1 LSRSRGRSL
10 AETKATDEVEDEE
23 FGEGC
28 GDELPE
34 QLRTPEGRREFFRQ
48 ARDDLERDERD
59 SEVAEPEPE
68 RAEEVALELEAER
81 IVARTQG
88 REGWLREGRRQVE
101 RHRWEDPDPIPRA
114 RAKRLRLAAERR
126 GSTLTSSAA
135 LTRHMRRIG
144 RGGG

>member
-1 LSRSRGRSL
+1 VSIDGTRMAGNCSPEVNLTFEQIAREVL

-34 QLRTPEGRREFFRQ
+34 LLRTPEGRREFFRQ
-48 ARDDLERDERD
+48 ARDDLERDEGD
-59 SEVAEPEPE
+59 SVLAEPVPE

-81 IVARTQG
+81 VVARTQG

-101 RHRWEDPDPIPRA
+101 
-114 RAKRLRLAAERR
+114 
-126 GSTLTSSAA
+126 
-135 LTRHMRRIG
+135 
-144 RGGG
+144 